1 MVKSNLVYLDFAG
14 SAEPNPSSIHASG
27 VRVRKSLEDTRKKV
41 AEFIHARPNEIIF
54 TASGTESNN
63 LAIQGIVGCWTPEI
77 RVSNTRR
84 HGSNFSEFVPH
95 IVTTNIEHPSVLE
108 TVRALTKRGMITSTI
123 VPVEES
129 GVIDPKKIKSAITE
143 NTVLVSVMYANNE
156 IGTVQPIAEIA
167 KEIRHYRKTARS
179 VKFSRVLGAPF
190 FHIDAVQAV
199 NYIPIN
205 VEKLGVDL
213 LTFSGAK
220 VEGARGSGVLWK
232 RKDVPLTPIMHGG
245 EQEFGLRPGTENTG
259 AITSLGK
266 ALQAINKTQEKEIK
280 RLTALRDYFFRELNK
295 RKIFKE
301 CGVVVNGSLEYRL
314 ANNINITFPKIPS
327 ELLVLELS
335 AKGVM
340 VSSKSACQS
349 SKSEG
354 SYVISAIRPEIPKDI
369 GGLRFSLGKNIT
381 KKEINYTLKSLAEI
395 LLKLKE
401 WYH

>member
-27 VRVRKSLEDTRKKV
+27 VLARKSLDDTRMKV

-63 LAIQGIVGCWTPEI
+63 LAISGLVW
-77 RVSNTRR
+77 SNL
-84 HGSNFSEFVPH
+84 SEFVPH
-95 IVTTNIEHPSVLE
+95 VVTTNIEHPSVLE

-129 GVIDPKKIKSAITE
+129 GVVDPKKIKSAITD
-143 NTVLVSVMYANNE
+143 NTILVSVMYANNE
-156 IGTVQPIAEIA
+156 IGTVQPIDEIA
-167 KEIRHYRKTARS
+167 KTIRHYKKTSGRS
-179 VKFSRVLGAPF
+179 NLY
-190 FHIDAVQAV
+190 FHTDAVQAV
-199 NYIPIN
+199 NYVPIN

-232 RKDVPLTPIMHGG
+232 RKDVPLAPIMHGG

-266 ALQAINKTQEKEIK
+266 ALQGISKTQGKEIK
-280 RLTALRDYFFRELNK
+280 RLTTLRDYFFRELNK

-314 ANNINITFPKIPS
+314 PNNINITFPKIPS

-335 AKGVM
+335 ERGVM
-340 VSSKSACQS
+340 VASKSACQS
-349 SKSEG
+349 SRSEG
-354 SYVISAIRPEIPKDI
+354 SYVIAAIRPEILKDI
-369 GGLRFSLGKNIT
+369 GGLRFSLGKSTT
-381 KKEINYTLKSLAEI
+381 KKEVEYTLKSLAEI